1 MSANDKNIAVM
12 TVVGSDAVGIIAKI
26 STILADNDIN
36 IKDIT
41 QTILDDIFTMIMI
54 IDLSSSKIDMETL
67 SKLLCEV
74 GESRNLSIRVQ
85 LKELF
90 NTMHRI

>member
-1 MSANDKNIAVM
+1 MSTNDKNIAVM

-74 GESRNLSIRVQ
+74 GESKNLSIRVQ

>member
-1 MSANDKNIAVM
+1 MNTNNKNIAVM

-26 STILADNDIN
+26 STILADNNIN

-54 IDLSSSKIDMETL
+54 IDLSSSKIDIENL
-67 SKLLCEV
+67 SKLLTEV
-74 GESRNLSIRVQ
+74 GESKNLSIRVQ

>member
-1 MSANDKNIAVM
+1 MSTNDKNIAVM

-54 IDLSSSKIDMETL
+54 IDLSSSKIDIETL
-67 SKLLCEV
+67 SKLLTEV
-74 GESRNLSIRVQ
+74 GESKNLSIRVQ

>member
-1 MSANDKNIAVM
+1 MSTNDKNIAVM

-54 IDLSSSKIDMETL
+54 IDLSSSKINIEDL
-67 SKLLCEV
+67 SKLLTEV
-74 GESRNLSIRVQ
+74 GEIRNLSIRVQ

-90 NTMHRI
+90 NIMHRI

>member
-54 IDLSSSKIDMETL
+54 IDLSSSKIDMESL

>member
-1 MSANDKNIAVM
+1 MSTNDKNIAVM

-54 IDLSSSKIDMETL
+54 IDLSSSKINIEDL
-67 SKLLCEV
+67 SKLLTEV

-90 NTMHRI
+90 NIMHRI

>member
-1 MSANDKNIAVM
+1 MSTNDKNIAVM